1 MQNAMA
7 AAPADAGDDMLSE
20 VDALMAK
27 IGLPVTQVTPA
38 AEAAVDQAAEAVTET
53 IETEPANDITKGDL
67 LAEVAEANDIMVV
80 ELEQPEQF
88 VPADLV
94 GEIVITGTADDALIP
109 GDIPSFSEIDT
120 SAIAGELLDLTP
132 APAEVL
138 PAPVEP
144 APVDSRAEIKE
155 AHGIVPANDPVITI
169 LVQTFKVLA
178 KDDPNHAMFANTE
191 PNSETVQLIMMST
204 GLEGSIDEITK
215 KATAA
220 LKIAKDELSA
230 PPPRRGRKAAAAGT
244 TAAAAAG
251 SAASAPRV
259 PKSPS
264 SKVLTYTPFVGHGIA
279 TAGIMADLQGR
290 TKLIGLPDQLLWES
304 TAHRGPK
311 NRDQLD
317 HSRPESYAPVMPC
330 LHRLA
335 NTGNAFPAD
344 VNDPVVQPSAEKYR
358 PLAAISYA
366 TFEALKAGPIEAHN
380 DVTMKGIIEG
390 IGQVFTNE
398 TRSAVIDTLRS
409 LWTVGLVTRET
420 AGGRKQRYT
429 LVAGATPS
437 V

>member
-7 AAPADAGDDMLSE
+7 AAPVDADNDMLSE

-27 IGLPVTQVTPA
+27 IGLPVTQITPSD
-38 AEAAVDQAAEAVTET
+38 EAAVDQAADAVTET
-53 IETEPANDITKGDL
+53 IEAEPANDVVKGDL
-67 LAEVAEANDIMVV
+67 LAEVASANGVMMVEIENPEQSVPV
-80 ELEQPEQF
+80 EL
-88 VPADLV
+88 V
-94 GEIVITGTADDALIP
+94 
-109 GDIPSFSEIDT
+109 SEIDT
-120 SAIAGELLDLTP
+120 SAIASELLDLTQSASAEEPP
-132 APAEVL
+132 ATTTVETPA
-138 PAPVEP
+138 
-144 APVDSRAEIKE
+144 VDSRQELKE

-178 KDDPNHAMFANTE
+178 KNDPNHAMFANTE

-204 GLEGSIDEITK
+204 GLDGSIDEITK
-215 KATAA
+215 KAIVA

-244 TAAAAAG
+244 TAAASAG
-251 SAASAPRV
+251 SAASTPRV

-264 SKVLTYTPFVGHGIA
+264 SKVLKYEPFVGHGIA
-279 TAGIMADLQGR
+279 TSGIMADLQER

-311 NRDQLD
+311 NRDQID
-317 HSRPESYAPVMPC
+317 HSRPEGYAPVMPC
-330 LHRLA
+330 LNRLTH
-335 NTGNAFPAD
+335 TGNAFPAD

-358 PLAAISYA
+358 PLAAISHA
-366 TFEALKAGPIEAHN
+366 TFEALKAGPIESHN
-380 DVTMKGIIEG
+380 DVTLKGIIEG
-390 IGQVFTNE
+390 IGQVFTND

-429 LVAGATPS
+429 LAAGATPS

>member
-7 AAPADAGDDMLSE
+7 ADPIDADSGMLSE

-27 IGLPVTQVTPA
+27 IGLPVTQTTPA
-38 AEAAVDQAAEAVTET
+38 AEAAVDQAADAVTET
-53 IETEPANDITKGDL
+53 IEAEPANDVVNNEL
-67 LAEVAEANDIMVV
+67 LAEVSSANGVMMVEIENPEQPVPV
-80 ELEQPEQF
+80 EL
-88 VPADLV
+88 V
-94 GEIVITGTADDALIP
+94 
-109 GDIPSFSEIDT
+109 SEIDT
-120 SAIAGELLDLTP
+120 SAIASELLDL
-132 APAEVL
+132 AQ

-144 APVDSRAEIKE
+144 APVDSRAELKE
-155 AHGIVPANDPVITI
+155 AHGIVSATDPVITI

-215 KATAA
+215 KATVA

-244 TAAAAAG
+244 TATG
-251 SAASAPRV
+251 SAASTPRV

-264 SKVLTYTPFVGHGIA
+264 SKVLKYEPFVGHGIA
-279 TAGIMADLQGR
+279 TSGIMADLQER

-311 NRDQLD
+311 NRDQID
-317 HSRPESYAPVMPC
+317 HSRPEGYAPVMPC
-330 LHRLA
+330 LSRLA
-335 NTGNAFPAD
+335 NTGNAFPSD

-358 PLAAISYA
+358 PLAAISHA
-366 TFEALKAGPIEAHN
+366 TFEALKAGPIESHN
-380 DVTMKGIIEG
+380 DVTLKGIIEG
-390 IGQVFTNE
+390 IGQTFTND

-429 LVAGATPS
+429 LAAGATPS